1 MIVDEN
7 LDVVNEDS
15 EPMTIS
21 GSMCVESI
29 RKRLPIR
36 LEKRLFALIRSAN
49 DSSSD
54 INIYSSRAHGF
65 LPKAPVK
72 RDNVVEMLAPL
83 WLARFPPSEFGETMG
98 LSSACNTRLIA
109 EEDIACTPYDIAQ
122 KVTYIESLFESD
134 VHISATHIIHDQMH
148 ELKGDLLTLN
158 CSDQSMSVMS
168 IIGDINLILVAR
180 SPETIMDRWR
190 SVRDHVYE
198 IINSLER
205 AFRVPNNTY
214 AIAID
219 DSKIQRKLL
228 GKFFDFIGIPEEQCV
243 IKGDGSSEIL
253 NFEDFV
259 VEFMENHSDDFVFM
273 VVVSR
278 KLSLLFLLFIL
289 IYINLYSLPPVQ
301 DENLDVFNES
311 TQQHECI
318 SGSTC
323 VESIRKRLPH
333 ELERRMLAVVRS
345 ANDSTRDI
353 DIYKERAH
361 GFLAKAPIR
370 REKVKEVLAPLWL
383 KRFPPSQFGDCFDD
397 EDVSKTDSSLS
408 EELACS
414 TEDIAQKLNE
424 IDALFMDNM
433 HVTDWRRIHDQLHM
447 LKGDLLTMDSGASMI
462 SSLGLINIMLLGHS
476 MGLRMDD
483 DTVLKKWQNLQEH
496 ILTGVMRGRGDK
508 SATPRSL
515 SRWVRKSA
523 TDTILRRSSTKG
535 NAKSGLTSSFVS
547 TVSTA
552 SNDKTGTMKRS
563 GRKSS
568 LTNLT
573 SSFVSTEGSGSSMK
587 RSGSRGSLNNLTSSF
602 VSTASNMS
610 GISEDFDPDPV

>member
-1 MIVDEN
+1 MHVN
-7 LDVVNEDS
+7 LH
-15 EPMTIS
+15 
-21 GSMCVESI
+21 
-29 RKRLPIR
+29 
-36 LEKRLFALIRSAN
+36 
-49 DSSSD
+49 SS
-54 INIYSSRAHGF
+54 
-65 LPKAPVK
+65 
-72 RDNVVEMLAPL
+72 
-83 WLARFPPSEFGETMG
+83 
-98 LSSACNTRLIA
+98 
-109 EEDIACTPYDIAQ
+109 
-122 KVTYIESLFESD
+122 
-134 VHISATHIIHDQMH
+134 
-148 ELKGDLLTLN
+148 
-158 CSDQSMSVMS
+158 
-168 IIGDINLILVAR
+168 
-180 SPETIMDRWR
+180 
-190 SVRDHVYE
+190 
-198 IINSLER
+198 
-205 AFRVPNNTY
+205 VP
-214 AIAID
+214 
-219 DSKIQRKLL
+219 
-228 GKFFDFIGIPEEQCV
+228 F
-243 IKGDGSSEIL
+243 
-253 NFEDFV
+253 
-259 VEFMENHSDDFVFM
+259 
-273 VVVSR
+273 
-278 KLSLLFLLFIL
+278 
-289 IYINLYSLPPVQ
+289 Q

-383 KRFPPSQFGDCFDD
+383 KRFPPSQFGDCFVDD

-424 IDALFMDNM
+424 IDALFMDNI

-483 DTVLKKWQNLQEH
+483 DTVVTKWQNLQEH
-496 ILTGVMRGRGDK
+496 IYCVMRGRGDK

-552 SNDKTGTMKRS
+552 SNDTTGTMKRS
-563 GRKSS
+563 GSKTS

-610 GISEDFDPDPV
+610 GISEDFDPDPT